1 MQKIDRFDKLIMKY
15 VIITAI
21 FILFIFNYENI
32 FASLKQLWTITAPV
46 IYGFIFA
53 YILNLI
59 MSFYEKHWFPET
71 DNIWLNKA
79 RRPVAII
86 LALITVFI
94 VIFITLWLIIP
105 QLVSLVQAF
114 LDSIPIVIQFGQNL
128 FVDIVDRFPELED
141 YFNSLNINWENIAR
155 EIASF
160 TNNILGSTFTT
171 VQIVASTVLSFVV
184 TLVTAIYVLASK
196 ERFLMQVD
204 RLAHAYLKKDNYRR
218 SKYVVSVTDESF
230 SSYLTGMLLEAVIYG
245 SLVTVGMWIFRFP
258 YAGMIGA
265 MSGVLAL
272 VPMVGAV
279 LSAAIGAILIFVSNP
294 TQGFFFLIFNIVLQQ
309 LESNIIYPRVV
320 GGSIGLPGLWTFIS
334 VTIGGAIMG
343 PAGFFLGVPI
353 ASALYKMIQTNV
365 EYREYQLETTGEVE
379 LRQL

>member
-32 FASLKQLWTITAPV
+32 FASLKQLWTITSPV

-379 LRQL
+379 FRQL

>member
-379 LRQL
+379 FRQL